1 MKRALV
7 NDWYYVNGGA
17 EKVVKA
23 INSIWND
30 FDHFATIDFLDDDSR
45 KFILNGKK
53 ATTTFIQKL
62 PGAKNNHRK
71 YLQLFPLAVEQ
82 LNLSEYDIIIS
93 SSSSVAKGVLT
104 NHNQLHICYC
114 HSPARY
120 AWDLYQFY
128 LYRAKL
134 QRGIKALYAKWV
146 LHKFRI
152 WDVLNSNRVDYF
164 IANSEYIAQRI
175 KKIYNRDSVVI
186 YPPVDTSHYTLEEQ
200 KKDYYVTASRMV
212 PYKKIDLIVEAFSK
226 MPDKKLVVF
235 GDGPDLKNIKRT
247 AGSNIE
253 FRGYAT
259 KEQLKAGF
267 QHAKAFVHAADED
280 FGIAPIEAQACGT
293 PVIAYGKGGLLETVI
308 PNVTGVFFKEQ
319 TAESIRQ
326 AVEKFEGIKFNYAE
340 IRKHAEK
347 FSTEKF
353 TQKFKEFVEEKY
365 SIHMNQRGSI
375 TE

>member
-30 FDHFATIDFLDDDSR
+30 FDHFATIDFLDDESR
-45 KFILNGKK
+45 QFILNGKK
-53 ATTTFIQKL
+53 VTTTFIQKL
-62 PGAKNNHRK
+62 PGAKKNHRK
-71 YLQLFPLAVEQ
+71 YLQLFPLAIEQ
-82 LNLSEYDIIIS
+82 LDLSEYDVIIS

-120 AWDLYQFY
+120 AWDLYHFY
-128 LYRAKL
+128 LNEANLTK
-134 QRGIKALYAKWV
+134 GIKAFYAKWV

-164 IANSEYIAQRI
+164 IANSNYVAQRI
-175 KKIYNRDSVVI
+175 KKIYRRDSVVI
-186 YPPVDTSHYTLEEQ
+186 YPPVDTELYTLEEE

-212 PYKKIDLIVEAFSK
+212 PYKKIDLIIEAFNE
-226 MPDKKLVVF
+226 MPNKKLIVF
-235 GDGPDLKNIKRT
+235 GDGPDLKNIKKI
-247 AGSNIE
+247 AGNNIE
-253 FRGYAT
+253 FKGYAT

-267 QHAKAFVHAADED
+267 QQAKAFVHAADED
-280 FGIAPIEAQACGT
+280 FGIVPIEAQACGT

-319 TAESIRQ
+319 TVESLKQ
-326 AVEKFEGIKFNYAE
+326 AINEFDGIKFNYVT
-340 IRKHAEK
+340 IRRHAEK
-347 FSTEKF
+347 FSTQEF
-353 TQKFKEFVEEKY
+353 TRKLKAFVEEKY
-365 SIHMNQRGSI
+365 SMHINSRGNI
-375 TE
+375 TQ